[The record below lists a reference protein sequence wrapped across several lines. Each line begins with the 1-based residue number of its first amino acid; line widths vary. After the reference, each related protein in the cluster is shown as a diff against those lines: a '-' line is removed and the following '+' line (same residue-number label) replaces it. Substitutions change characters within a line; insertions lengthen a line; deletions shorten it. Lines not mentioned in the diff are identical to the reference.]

1 MGYRT
6 RYSGGLGLS
15 DIYGGVPARTS
26 LPLEYSGV
34 GPFGSANDCHY
45 LRVTAG
51 YTPAATGIRIHI
63 GTSSGN
69 IAVAVYADN
78 GSGAPGT
85 RLAASGSVASPGTG
99 PRTISLGA
107 TLAVVPGMWLAL
119 AADNTSV
126 TFGYAG
132 NPGATSSVM
141 GTGFSAIQSTAFP
154 PPATPAG
161 AASWRSGY
169 IMVAV

>member
-1 MGYRT
+1 MSYRT
-6 RYSGGLGLS
+6 RYSGGKNLS
-15 DIYGGVPARTS
+15 VVTGGVPARTS
-26 LPLEYSGV
+26 HPLDYSGV
-34 GPFGSANDCHY
+34 GALGSANDCVF

-85 RLAASGSVASPGTG
+85 QLATSGSVASPGTG
-99 PRTISLGA
+99 ARTIALGA
-107 TLAVVPGMWLAL
+107 TVAVAVGMWVAL
-119 AADNTSV
+119 AADNTTV
-126 TFGYAG
+126 TFGYTG

-141 GTGFSAIQSTAFP
+141 GTGFSVLQATAFP
-154 PPATPAG
+154 PPATPAA
-161 AASWRSGY
+161 AASWRSAY
-169 IMVAV
+169 ILVAV

>member
-1 MGYRT
+1 MGYQT
-6 RYSGGLGLS
+6 RYSGGGLAS
-15 DIYGGVPARTS
+15 SVWGGPARTS
-26 LPLEYSGV
+26 HPLEYTGV

-51 YTPAATGIRIHI
+51 LTRAATGIRIHI

-78 GSGAPGT
+78 GAGAPGA

-99 PRTISLGA
+99 ARTIALGS
-107 TLAVVPGMWLAL
+107 TLDVYPGMWFAL

-132 NPGATSSVM
+132 NPGASSSVM
-141 GTGFSAIQSTAFP
+141 GTGFSSIQATAFP
-154 PPATPAG
+154 PPESPSG
-161 AASWRSGY
+161 SVSWRSGY